1 MEKNKIKVC
10 HFTSVHSATDGRIFE
25 KECTSLA
32 KAGYEVYLVAPD
44 AEEGVMNGVH
54 IVNVPRKNKGRF
66 YRMFFLSKAVYKKAL
81 SLDADIYHFHDP
93 ELLLYAKRLKKCGK
107 KVIFDSHEDVP
118 VLLLT
123 RKWLPKLCRKFVSYL
138 YRRYEDNIISKIDA
152 VISVTP
158 KIVDRF
164 KLVTRNVYMITNY
177 PIIKENRIYNE
188 RDNNQICFCG
198 NITENYLLRNV
209 INAINDL
216 DNIRLV
222 LAGKIAYK
230 SALEELERLA
240 GWRKVIY
247 CGYIPKV
254 EVEKIYKQS
263 LAGMLIHKY
272 SLNLGG
278 KEGSLGIIKLFEYM
292 MYGIPFV
299 ATDFKLIKNIIEKYD
314 CGICVNPENVNQIRE
329 AIRYLVNHPDVARKM
344 GENGRKAVEKEFNW
358 ATQEKVLLEMYD
370 NLQ

>member
-44 AEEGVMNGVH
+44 AEEGVKNGVH

-118 VLLLT
+118 VLILT
-123 RKWLPKLCRKFVSYL
+123 RQWLPRFCRKMLSYFYEKYEKHIVSQ
-138 YRRYEDNIISKIDA
+138 IDA

-158 KIVDRF
+158 LIVDRF
-164 KLVTRNVYMITNY
+164 RLITNKVYMITNY
-177 PIIKENRIYNE
+177 PRIKSVSIDERKNR
-188 RDNNQICFCG
+188 QICFCG
-198 NITENYLLRNV
+198 NITDNYLLTNV
-209 INAINDL
+209 INAISNLEDVKF
-216 DNIRLV
+216 V
-222 LAGKIAYK
+222 LAGKPAYK
-230 SALEELERLA
+230 SAIKKLELLQ
-240 GWRKVIY
+240 GWEKVSYYGHIS
-247 CGYIPKV
+247 KS
-254 EVEKIYKQS
+254 EVEDIYKQS
-263 LAGMLIHKY
+263 SIGVLIHKY

-292 MYGIPFV
+292 MFGLPFI
-299 ATDFKLIKNIIEKYD
+299 ATDFNLIKNIVKKYN
-314 CGICVNPENVNQIRE
+314 CGICVNPEDVSQIRE
-329 AIRYLVNHPDVARKM
+329 TIQYFVKHPDIARKM

-358 ATQEKVLLEMYD
+358 ATQEKVLLKMYD
-370 NLQ
+370 KLH